1 MEKQFPE
8 FSAVLFDMDGVI
20 FDTEKVVVACWQEVA
35 KKYGIPHIEDTCRKC
50 LGLNQE
56 ATVRIFLDTYG
67 EDFPYAAYKQE
78 MRELF
83 FGPYYE
89 QSLTVKKGGRELLAA
104 LKNAHIPVALA
115 TSTAQ
120 ASVLKELKDAGI
132 RDYFDQVIC
141 GDMVSHSKPHPEIF
155 LTACAALG
163 AKPEKT
169 IVIEDSYNGI
179 RAAHAGGMMPV
190 MVPDMLQPTD
200 EIKKMTI
207 AVCESLLVVKEKTG
221 L

>member
-89 QSLTVKKGGRELLAA
+89 QSLTVKKGGR
-104 LKNAHIPVALA
+104 
-115 TSTAQ
+115 
-120 ASVLKELKDAGI
+120 
-132 RDYFDQVIC
+132 
-141 GDMVSHSKPHPEIF
+141 
-155 LTACAALG
+155 
-163 AKPEKT
+163 
-169 IVIEDSYNGI
+169 
-179 RAAHAGGMMPV
+179 
-190 MVPDMLQPTD
+190 
-200 EIKKMTI
+200 
-207 AVCESLLVVKEKTG
+207 
-221 L
+221 